1 MKKAVIAGA
10 ASAILAA
17 MPVVG
22 AFAATSVYDIIN
34 VTVTDECTFNRT
46 AGEGTYNVTMLAN
59 AINEGFGS
67 STFTAS
73 CNFADQSQPGAE
85 GSDIQVTASFASL
98 MSGSNEIPYSDGAI
112 TAGTAGW
119 NASKGDR
126 LADAI
131 AIANGADLI
140 NASDVFTSQSATV
153 WYSVATASNQAAGT
167 YTGTATYTLAEN

>member
-10 ASAILAA
+10 ASAVLAA

-34 VTVTDECTFNRT
+34 VTVTDQCTFNRT
-46 AGEGTYNVTMLAN
+46 AGEGTYGVTMLAN

-67 STFTAS
+67 STFTAT

-85 GSDIQVTASFASL
+85 GSDIQVTAAFTSL
-98 MSGSNEIPYSDGAI
+98 VSGANEIAYSGSAL

-126 LADAI
+126 LADATVM
-131 AIANGADLI
+131 ANNSDLI
-140 NASDVFTSQSATV
+140 NVSDVFANQSATV